1 MISRFELYVV
11 LRAQVRDRAL
21 LRRALAKEAVCGAL
35 AAAVGADAELWALTG
50 LGADIDVVLTA
61 ENPQRRG
68 AVAEELLRAE
78 GAPADAAAAART
90 CRCDAPE
97 LLSPLA
103 RCLVVA
109 DALVDGFVAALAPDD
124 CDDPLD
130 DLTPAH
136 LALPLAKA
144 ARRGDPQA
152 ERALVCL
159 GLLGLDVDRAAAA
172 ALEGLRAAAQDLA

>member
-1 MISRFELYVV
+1 MISRFELFVV

-35 AAAVGADAELWALTG
+35 AATVGADAELWALAG
-50 LGADIDVVLTA
+50 LGADIDAVLTA

-78 GAPADAAAAART
+78 GVPADAAAAART
-90 CRCDAPE
+90 SRCDAPE

-103 RCLVVA
+103 RGLVVA
-109 DALVDGFVAALAPDD
+109 DVLVDFFLASEET
-124 CDDPLD
+124 LEE
-130 DLTPAH
+130 LEPAH
-136 LALPLAKA
+136 FAMPLAKA
-144 ARRGDPQA
+144 ARRGDPNA

-159 GLLGLDVDRAAAA
+159 GLLGLDVDRAAAL
-172 ALEGLRAAAQDLA
+172 ALEGLRAAAEDLA

>member
-11 LRAQVRDRAL
+11 LRAQLRDKAL
-21 LRRALAKEAVCGAL
+21 LRRALAKEAVCAAL
-35 AAAVGADAELWALTG
+35 AAAVGADAELWGLSG
-50 LGADIDVVLTA
+50 LGADIDAVLTA

-90 CRCDAPE
+90 CRADAPE

-103 RCLVVA
+103 RGLVVA
-109 DALVDGFVAALAPDD
+109 DALVDAFIGTEEK
-124 CDDPLD
+124 LD

-144 ARRGDPQA
+144 ARRGDASA

-172 ALEGLRAAAQDLA
+172 ALEGLRGAAGDLA

>member
-1 MISRFELYVV
+1 MISRFELFVV

-35 AAAVGADAELWALTG
+35 AGSVGADAELWALAG
-50 LGADIDVVLTA
+50 LGADIDAVLTA
-61 ENPQRRG
+61 ENPLRRG

-78 GAPADAAAAART
+78 GLPDEAAAAARA

-103 RCLVVA
+103 RGLVVA
-109 DALVDGFVAALAPDD
+109 DTLVDAFLAAEEPIA
-124 CDDPLD
+124 

-136 LALPLAKA
+136 LSLPLAKA
-144 ARRGDPQA
+144 ARRGDPGA

-159 GLLGLDVDRAAAA
+159 GLLGLDVDAAAAA
-172 ALEGLRAAAQDLA
+172 ALEGLRAAAEDLA

>member
-35 AAAVGADAELWALTG
+35 AVSVGADAELWGLAG

-109 DALVDGFVAALAPDD
+109 DALVDGFVATEEKLE
-124 CDDPLD
+124 

-136 LALPLAKA
+136 LALPLGKA

-172 ALEGLRAAAQDLA
+172 ALEGLRAAAEDLS